1 MKGFELTPK
10 QVAELRITHRK
21 EREKRNAYKI
31 NAVILLDNWYN
42 TICGI
47 FQIINLA
54 SNYNR

>member
-10 QVAELRITHRK
+10 QVAELRITHSK

-31 NAVILLDNWYN
+31 NAVILLGNWYN
-42 TICGI
+42 TICVI

-54 SNYNR
+54 SN